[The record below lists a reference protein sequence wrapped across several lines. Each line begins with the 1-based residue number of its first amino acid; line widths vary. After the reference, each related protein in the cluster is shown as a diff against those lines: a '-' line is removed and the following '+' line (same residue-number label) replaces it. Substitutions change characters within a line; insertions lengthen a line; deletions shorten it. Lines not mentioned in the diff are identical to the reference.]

1 MCAGGDCLVT
11 HVVLTVQLVLLVA
24 ASSRVVP
31 SAQDN
36 EQEDVEDRQG
46 EEASK
51 CTDQSSAQHACHAWE
66 DALSFS
72 VGVEQLCHQDCKHSH
87 YRQQCS
93 CCSVGETEAS
103 TNLCSS
109 STVITF
115 RASASDP
122 SKPST

>member
-1 MCAGGDCLVT
+1 MTDVA
-11 HVVLTVQLVLLVA
+11 LTVNLVLLVA
-24 ASSRVVP
+24 ASSRVVL

-46 EEASK
+46 EEASE

-72 VGVEQLCHQDCKHSH
+72 VGVEQLCHQDCEHSD
-87 YRQQCS
+87 YCQQCS
-93 CCSVGETEAS
+93 CCSVGKTETS

-109 STVITF
+109 STIVTLTL
-115 RASASDP
+115 RE
-122 SKPST
+122 